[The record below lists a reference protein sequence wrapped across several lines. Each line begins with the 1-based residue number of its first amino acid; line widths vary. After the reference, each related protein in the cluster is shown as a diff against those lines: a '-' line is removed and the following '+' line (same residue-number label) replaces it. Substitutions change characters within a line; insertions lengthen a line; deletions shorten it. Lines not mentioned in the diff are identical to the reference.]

1 MKSSPAEV
9 LRAMPAPA
17 NVLVGALVEV
27 ANREGVALHMV
38 GGPVRDWL
46 LGRPIRDVDLLLEAE
61 GEALPSAEALARA
74 AASPEMK
81 VVAHDRFGTV
91 AVQGEGFSL
100 DLSRARAE
108 RYAYPGALPTVEPG
122 SLEDDLR
129 RRDFTV
135 NALALPL
142 SREARRRHRGVV
154 DLAGGLADL
163 KARRLRVIHD
173 RSFHD
178 DPTRALRAARLAPR
192 LGFSLLRSSRNALR
206 NALRDGA
213 FGRVSGDRLRRE
225 FAKLFEEAPMGLDP
239 VRALRLLDEWH
250 VLASLEPG
258 LSLPQ
263 NCRVSLRRLGRFIAN
278 PAWSQARSRAWVM
291 GLLVWLAALDPGLRG
306 RSLRRLGVR
315 GAVFER
321 VATWPRQRDR
331 RLRALARGRGRGSA
345 DAALRGLTE
354 EELVAFYVGVE
365 ASVRRRVLRFALDDR
380 HRKPPLRGSDL
391 VAVGAS
397 GPALGRVLEAV
408 RAAYLDG
415 RVRNREEALALAR
428 ELLRGRPGR

>member
-1 MKSSPAEV
+1 MKLSWADV
-9 LRAMPAPA
+9 LRAMPASA
-17 NVLVGALVEV
+17 KVLVTSLLEV
-27 ANREGVALHMV
+27 ADREGAAVHLV

-46 LGRPIRDVDLLLEAE
+46 LGRPIRDVDLLLEVDGDAQSGAE
-61 GEALPSAEALARA
+61 SLARA
-74 AASPEMK
+74 AAGPAMQ

-100 DLSRARAE
+100 DLSQARAE
-108 RYAYPGALPTVEPG
+108 CYAHDGALPTVEPG

-142 SREARRRHRGVV
+142 SREARRRHRGIV
-154 DLAGGLADL
+154 DPLGGLADL
-163 KARRLRVIHD
+163 EARRLRVIHE

-192 LGFSLLRSSRNALR
+192 LGFSLMRSSRNALR
-206 NALRDGA
+206 DALRDGA

-225 FAKLFEEAPMGLDP
+225 LAKLFEEAALGLP
-239 VRALRLLDEWH
+239 PARAMRLLDDWH
-250 VLASLEPG
+250 VLGALEPG

-263 NCRVSLRRLGRFIAN
+263 EAMVSLRRLGRFVAS
-278 PAWSQARSRAWVM
+278 PAWSQPRWRPWVA
-291 GLLVWLAALDPGLRG
+291 GLLVWLSALQPGLRA
-306 RSLRRLGVR
+306 RSLRRFGVR
-315 GAVFER
+315 GAVSER
-321 VATWPRQRDR
+321 VAAWPRHRDR
-331 RLRALARGRGRGSA
+331 RLRALARARGRGSA

-354 EELVAFYVGVE
+354 EELVAFFASAE
-365 ASVRRRVLRFALDDR
+365 ASVRRRVERFASEDR

-391 VAVGAS
+391 LALGAG
-397 GPALGRVLEAV
+397 GPAVGRVLEAV

-415 RVRNREEALALAR
+415 RVRDRDEGLILAR
-428 ELLRGRPGR
+428 ELLRRRPSS